1 MLDIKRIKEDPA
13 AVKAALK
20 AKEVDCDA
28 TIDRILE
35 LDGQIRALKTA
46 SETKTAQKNKLA
58 KENGKLF
65 GQKKGAEKQG
75 KDTADIEAAI
85 AANTAESI
93 ALDAAIEGEVKE
105 LKILADEYRVAML
118 SLPNLPDPDLL
129 PGGKENNT
137 PLRYIGEKPA
147 FDFAPKH
154 HVDLCTDLGLID
166 YERGVKLAGAGNWM
180 YTGMGAR
187 LEWALLNYF
196 IDCHTA
202 DGYEF
207 ILPPH
212 MLEYQC
218 GETAGQFPKFADEV
232 YKIANPTDDRI
243 HYMLPT
249 AEAALASVYRDEI
262 LSEADLPKKF
272 FAYTPCFRREAGS
285 HRADERGMVR
295 GHQFNKVEMFQF
307 CKPEDSDAAFDEL
320 VTKAEN
326 LVKGL
331 GFHFRTVKLAAG
343 DCSASMART
352 YDIEILIPSMDG
364 YKEVSSVS
372 NARDYQARRGNI
384 RFRREATGKPE
395 FLHTLNGSGLATSRI
410 FPALVEQNQ
419 RADGSIVVP
428 ECLRKYLGGIEV
440 IEKI

>member
-1 MLDIKRIKEDPA
+1 MLDIKKIKENPE
-13 AVKAALK
+13 AVKAGLR

-28 TIDRILE
+28 TVDRILE
-35 LDGQIRALKTA
+35 LDEQRRQLIA
-46 SETKTAQKNKLA
+46 STEQRKAMQNKVS
-58 KENGKLF
+58 KEIPQMK
-65 GQKKGAEKQG
+65 KQG
-75 KDTADIEAAI
+75 KDVAPLFAEMAELKAELAEDAAK
-85 AANTAESI
+85 
-93 ALDAAIEGEVKE
+93 LDAV
-105 LKILADEYRVAML
+105 LAEYRTCML
-118 SLPNLPDPDLL
+118 SLPNLPDPDLK
-129 PGGKENNT
+129 PGGKENNE
-137 PLRYIGEKPA
+137 PLRYFGEPHKFNFP
-147 FDFAPKH
+147 PKH
-154 HVDLCTDLGLID
+154 HVDLCQDLGLID

-180 YTGMGAR
+180 YTGRGAR

-196 IDCHTA
+196 IDTHIA
-202 DGYEF
+202 DGYDF

-295 GHQFNKVEMFQF
+295 GHQFNKVEMFQYTR
-307 CKPEDSDAAFDEL
+307 PEDSDEAFEEL
-320 VTKAEN
+320 VRKAEN

-352 YDIEILIPSMDG
+352 YDIEIQIPSMNG

-395 FLHTLNGSGLATSRI
+395 FVHTLNGSGLATSRI
-410 FPALVEQNQ
+410 FPAMVEQNQ
-419 RADGSIVVP
+419 RSDGSVVVP
-428 ECLRKYLGGIEV
+428 EVLRKYLGGIEV
-440 IEKI
+440 IEKINK

>member
-1 MLDIKRIKEDPA
+1 MLDIKKIKENPE
-13 AVKAALK
+13 AVKAGLR

-28 TIDRILE
+28 TVDRILE
-35 LDGQIRALKTA
+35 LDEQRRALIA
-46 SETKTAQKNKLA
+46 STEQRKAMQNKVS
-58 KENGKLF
+58 KEIPQMK
-65 GQKKGAEKQG
+65 KQG
-75 KDTADIEAAI
+75 KDVAPLF
-85 AANTAESI
+85 AEM
-93 ALDAAIEGEVKE
+93 AQLKAELAEDAVKLDAV
-105 LKILADEYRVAML
+105 LAEYRTCML
-118 SLPNLPDPDLL
+118 SLPNLPDPDLK
-129 PGGKENNT
+129 PGGKENNE
-137 PLRYIGEKPA
+137 PLRYFGEPHK
-147 FDFAPKH
+147 FDFTPKH
-154 HVDLCTDLGLID
+154 HVDLCQDLGLID

-196 IDCHTA
+196 IDTHIA
-202 DGYEF
+202 DGYDF

-272 FAYTPCFRREAGS
+272 FSYTPCFRREAGS

-295 GHQFNKVEMFQF
+295 GHQFNKVEMFQYTR
-307 CKPEDSDAAFDEL
+307 PEDSDAAFDEL
-320 VTKAEN
+320 VRKAED

-343 DCSASMART
+343 DCSASMSRT
-352 YDIEILIPSMDG
+352 YDIEIQIPSMNG

-395 FLHTLNGSGLATSRI
+395 FVHTLNGSGLATSRI
-410 FPALVEQNQ
+410 FPAMVEQNQ
-419 RADGSIVVP
+419 RADGSVVVP
-428 ECLRKYLGGIEV
+428 QVLRKYLGGIEV
-440 IEKI
+440 IEKVKK

>member
-1 MLDIKRIKEDPA
+1 MLDIKKIKENPE
-13 AVKAALK
+13 AVKAGLR

-28 TIDRILE
+28 IVDRILE
-35 LDGQIRALKTA
+35 LDEQRRSLISDTEARKARQNKVSKEIPLLK
-46 SETKTAQKNKLA
+46 
-58 KENGKLF
+58 
-65 GQKKGAEKQG
+65 KQG
-75 KDTADIEAAI
+75 KDVSAI
-85 AANTAESI
+85 FAEM
-93 ALDAAIEGEVKE
+93 AE
-105 LKILADEYRVAML
+105 LKKGLAEDAQKLDEVMAEYRTAML
-118 SLPNLPDPDLL
+118 SLPNLPDTDLK
-129 PGGKENNT
+129 PGGKENNE
-137 PLRYIGEKPA
+137 PLRYFGEPHK
-147 FDFAPKH
+147 FDFTPKH
-154 HVDLCTDLGLID
+154 HVDLCLDLGLID
-166 YERGVKLAGAGNWM
+166 YERGVKLAGSGNWM

-196 IDCHTA
+196 IDTHIA
-202 DGYEF
+202 DGYDF

-249 AEAALASVYRDEI
+249 AEAALCSVFRDEI
-262 LSEADLPKKF
+262 LPESELPKKY

-307 CKPEDSDAAFDEL
+307 TRPEDSDEAFEEL
-320 VTKAEN
+320 VRKAEN

-352 YDIEILIPSMDG
+352 YDIEIQIPSMNG

-384 RFRREATGKPE
+384 RFRREETGKPE

-410 FPALVEQNQ
+410 FPAMVEQNQ
-419 RADGSIVVP
+419 RSDGSIVVP
-428 ECLRKYLGGIEV
+428 EVLRKYLGGIEV
-440 IEKI
+440 IEKK

>member
-1 MLDIKRIKEDPA
+1 MLDIKRIKENPE
-13 AVKAALK
+13 AVKAGLR

-28 TIDRILE
+28 TVDRILE
-35 LDGQIRALKTA
+35 LDEQRRALIA
-46 SETKTAQKNKLA
+46 STEQRKATQNKVS
-58 KENGKLF
+58 KEIPQLK
-65 GQKKGAEKQG
+65 KQG
-75 KDTADIEAAI
+75 KDVAPLFAEMAELKAGIAEDAAK
-85 AANTAESI
+85 
-93 ALDAAIEGEVKE
+93 LDAV
-105 LKILADEYRVAML
+105 LAEYCTCML
-118 SLPNLPDPDLL
+118 SLPNLPDPDLK
-129 PGGKENNT
+129 PGGKENNE
-137 PLRYIGEKPA
+137 PLRYFGEPHK
-147 FDFAPKH
+147 FDFTPKH
-154 HVDLCTDLGLID
+154 HVDLCQDLGLID
-166 YERGVKLAGAGNWM
+166 YERGVKLAGAGFWM

-196 IDCHTA
+196 VDTHIA

-232 YKIANPTDDRI
+232 YKIANPTDDRV

-262 LSEADLPKKF
+262 LSEADLPRKF
-272 FAYTPCFRREAGS
+272 FSYTPCFRREAGS

-295 GHQFNKVEMFQF
+295 GHQFNKVEMFQYTR
-307 CKPEDSDAAFDEL
+307 PEDSDAAFDEL
-320 VTKAEN
+320 VRKAED

-352 YDIEILIPSMDG
+352 YDIEIQIPSMNG

-395 FLHTLNGSGLATSRI
+395 FVHTLNGSGLATSRI
-410 FPALVEQNQ
+410 FPAMVEQNQ
-419 RADGSIVVP
+419 RADGSVVVP
-428 ECLRKYLGGIEV
+428 QVLRKYLGGIEV
-440 IEKI
+440 IEKVKK

>member
-1 MLDIKRIKEDPA
+1 MLDIKKIKENPD
-13 AVKAALK
+13 AVKAGLK

-28 TIDRILE
+28 IVDRILE
-35 LDGQIRALKTA
+35 LDVQIRGLKTA
-46 SETKTAQKNKLA
+46 TETKTAEKNKLA

-75 KDTADIEAAI
+75 KDTADIDAVIEANRQQSIAIDAAI
-85 AANTAESI
+85 AEDSA
-93 ALDAAIEGEVKE
+93 K
-105 LKILADEYRVAML
+105 LKDLSVEFRTAML
-118 SLPNLPDPDLL
+118 SLPNLPDGDLL
-129 PGGKENNT
+129 PGGKENNE
-137 PLRYIGEKPA
+137 PLRYVGKKPD
-147 FDFAPKH
+147 FDFEPKH

-180 YTGMGAR
+180 YTGLGAR

-196 IDCHTA
+196 IDTHTA
-202 DGYEF
+202 DGYDF

-232 YKIANPTDDRI
+232 YKIANPTDDRV

-262 LSEADLPKKF
+262 LTEADLPKKF

-307 CKPEDSDAAFDEL
+307 TTPETSDEAFDEL
-320 VTKAEN
+320 VTKAEK
-326 LVKGL
+326 LVENL

-384 RFRREATGKPE
+384 RYRRADGKID
-395 FLHTLNGSGLATSRI
+395 FVHTLNGSGLATSRI

-428 ECLRKYLGGIEV
+428 ECLRKYLGGLEI
-440 IEKI
+440 IEKK

>member
-1 MLDIKRIKEDPA
+1 MLDIKKIKENPE
-13 AVKAALK
+13 AVKAGLR

-28 TIDRILE
+28 TVDRILE
-35 LDGQIRALKTA
+35 LDEQRRALIA
-46 SETKTAQKNKLA
+46 STEQRKAMQNKVS
-58 KENGKLF
+58 KEIPQMK
-65 GQKKGAEKQG
+65 KQG
-75 KDTADIEAAI
+75 KDVAPLF
-85 AANTAESI
+85 AEM
-93 ALDAAIEGEVKE
+93 AQLKAELAEDAVKLDAV
-105 LKILADEYRVAML
+105 LAEYRTCML
-118 SLPNLPDPDLL
+118 SLPNLPDPDLK
-129 PGGKENNT
+129 PGGKENNE
-137 PLRYIGEKPA
+137 PLRYFGEPHK
-147 FDFAPKH
+147 FDFTPKH
-154 HVDLCTDLGLID
+154 HVDLCQDLGLID

-196 IDCHTA
+196 IDTHIA

-272 FAYTPCFRREAGS
+272 FSYTPCFRREAGS

-295 GHQFNKVEMFQF
+295 GHQFNKVEMFQYTR
-307 CKPEDSDAAFDEL
+307 PEDSDAAFDEL
-320 VTKAEN
+320 VRKAED

-352 YDIEILIPSMDG
+352 YDIEIQIPSMNG

-395 FLHTLNGSGLATSRI
+395 FVHTLNGSGLATSRI
-410 FPALVEQNQ
+410 FPAMVEQNQ
-419 RADGSIVVP
+419 RADGSVVVP
-428 ECLRKYLGGIEV
+428 EVLRKYLGGIEV
-440 IEKI
+440 IEKKK

>member
-1 MLDIKRIKEDPA
+1 MLDIKKIKENPDG
-13 AVKAALK
+13 VKAGLK

-28 TIDRILE
+28 VIDRILE
-35 LDGQIRALKTA
+35 LDVQVRGLKT
-46 SETKTAQKNKLA
+46 STETKTAEKNKLA

-65 GQKKGAEKQG
+65 GQKKGAEKKG
-75 KDTADIEAAI
+75 EDVSAIEAQINANMAASVAIDAAI
-85 AANTAESI
+85 ADDKAKLKV
-93 ALDAAIEGEVKE
+93 LDEE
-105 LKILADEYRVAML
+105 LYTAML
-118 SLPNLPDPDLL
+118 SLPNLPDADLL
-129 PGGKENNT
+129 PGGKENNE
-137 PLRYIGEKPA
+137 PLRYIGEKHN
-147 FDFAPKH
+147 FDFEPKH

-196 IDCHTA
+196 IDTHTA
-202 DGYEF
+202 DGYDF

-218 GETAGQFPKFADEV
+218 GLTAGQFPKFADEV
-232 YKIANPTDDRI
+232 FKISNHPTEGGVF
-243 HYMLPT
+243 YMLPT

-307 CKPEDSDAAFDEL
+307 TTAEGSDEAFEEL

-326 LVKGL
+326 LVAGL
-331 GFHFRTVKLAAG
+331 GLHFRTVKLAAG

-352 YDIEILIPSMDG
+352 YDIEILIPSMNG

-384 RFRREATGKPE
+384 RYRRADGKID
-395 FLHTLNGSGLATSRI
+395 FVHTLNGSGLATSRI
-410 FPALVEQNQ
+410 FPAIVEQNQ

-428 ECLRKYLGGIEV
+428 EVLRKYLGGLEV
-440 IEKI
+440 IEKK

>member
-1 MLDIKRIKEDPA
+1 MLDIKKIKENPE
-13 AVKAALK
+13 AVKAGLR

-28 TIDRILE
+28 TVDRILE
-35 LDGQIRALKTA
+35 LDEQRRALIA
-46 SETKTAQKNKLA
+46 STEQRKAMQNKVS
-58 KENGKLF
+58 KEIPQMK
-65 GQKKGAEKQG
+65 KQG
-75 KDTADIEAAI
+75 KDVAPLF
-85 AANTAESI
+85 AEM
-93 ALDAAIEGEVKE
+93 AQLKAELAEDAVKLDAV
-105 LKILADEYRVAML
+105 LAEYRTCML
-118 SLPNLPDPDLL
+118 SLPNLPDPDLK
-129 PGGKENNT
+129 PGGKENNE
-137 PLRYIGEKPA
+137 PLRYFGEPHK
-147 FDFAPKH
+147 FDFTPKH
-154 HVDLCTDLGLID
+154 HVDLCQDLGLID

-196 IDCHTA
+196 IDTHIA
-202 DGYEF
+202 DGYDF

-272 FAYTPCFRREAGS
+272 FSYTPCVRREAGS

-295 GHQFNKVEMFQF
+295 GHQFNKVEMFQYTR
-307 CKPEDSDAAFDEL
+307 PEDSDAAFDEL
-320 VTKAEN
+320 VRKAED

-352 YDIEILIPSMDG
+352 YDIEIQIPSMNG

-395 FLHTLNGSGLATSRI
+395 FVHTLNGSGLATSRI
-410 FPALVEQNQ
+410 FPAMVEQNQ
-419 RADGSIVVP
+419 RADGSVVVP
-428 ECLRKYLGGIEV
+428 QVLRKYLGGIEV
-440 IEKI
+440 IEKVKK

>member
-1 MLDIKRIKEDPA
+1 MLDIKKIKENPDG
-13 AVKAALK
+13 VKAALR

-28 TIDRILE
+28 TVDRILE
-35 LDGQIRALKTA
+35 LDVQIRGLKTA
-46 SETKTAQKNKLA
+46 TETMTAQKNKLA

-65 GQKKGAEKQG
+65 GQKKGAQKRGE
-75 KDTADIEAAI
+75 DTSAIDARIEA
-85 AANTAESI
+85 NNAESVT
-93 ALDAAIEGEVKE
+93 LDAAVADDAAR
-105 LKILADEYRVAML
+105 LKDLNAEYRVAML

-129 PGGKENNT
+129 PGGKENNQ
-137 PLRYIGEKPA
+137 PLRYFGEPHK
-147 FDFAPKH
+147 FDFEPKH
-154 HVDLCTDLGLID
+154 HVDLCLGLGLID

-196 IDCHTA
+196 IDTHIA
-202 DGYEF
+202 DGYDF

-232 YKIANPTDDRI
+232 YKIANPTDDRV

-262 LSEADLPKKF
+262 LTEADLPKKF
-272 FAYTPCFRREAGS
+272 FSYTPCFRREAGS

-295 GHQFNKVEMFQF
+295 GHQFNKVEMFQYTR
-307 CKPEDSDAAFDEL
+307 PEDSDAAFDEL
-320 VTKAEN
+320 VRKAED

-352 YDIEILIPSMDG
+352 YDIEIQIPSMNG

-395 FLHTLNGSGLATSRI
+395 FVHTLNGSGLATSRI
-410 FPALVEQNQ
+410 FPAMVEQNQ
-419 RADGSIVVP
+419 RADGSVVVP
-428 ECLRKYLGGIEV
+428 EVLRKYLGGIEV
-440 IEKI
+440 IEKK